1 MGSLLFT
8 ILIMLIALYCL
19 IFLLEK
25 GINKLFGVKKKQ
37 VSETSGKKVDQ
48 WGRRIILMLF
58 LCTIPI
64 YSFYTISETT
74 FIKWYWIFY
83 LTALLGFQSMMEW
96 KYLKNSKQYLTTLIL
111 LVLGIL
117 FLYNLDYFIR
127 LLG

>member
-1 MGSLLFT
+1 
-8 ILIMLIALYCL
+8 MLIALYCL